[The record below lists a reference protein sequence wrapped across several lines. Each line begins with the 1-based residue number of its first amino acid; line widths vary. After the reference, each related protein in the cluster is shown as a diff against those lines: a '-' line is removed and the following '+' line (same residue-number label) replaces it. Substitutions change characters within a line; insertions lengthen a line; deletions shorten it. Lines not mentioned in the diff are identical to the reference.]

1 MGLTTASVGTCGV
14 VFSQINDLLFTKYD
28 DDNAPVT
35 NDSTYNF
42 LIFLAFT
49 MATGIFLGS
58 FFLGPIEIEEE
69 IVYDTLVVDEEEQ
82 FSQYVNTTGDNFS
95 DYNTIVSESSRLLNE
110 VETYIEEEQE
120 PVIAGMDFLK
130 HPVGFGLFSTLFIVL
145 GIGYVYLANIGHI
158 LTAISAESSQHVR
171 NLHITLFSL
180 GNCGSRALF
189 GALSDIFKNKFGI
202 HRLWIFVFAS
212 ISMLCTL
219 IYLVSCTVI
228 TPEGLIPC
236 TVIVASAYGIV
247 FGVGPSATAEFG
259 TDVFARNWGLLLFA
273 PAFGSQLFNVL
284 FGVLYGNEAERQ
296 GSHVCH
302 GTECYTK
309 TFRVSI
315 VCNAVALCLLLM
327 AIYKAGL
334 YKRHVSPVKAV

>member
-14 VFSQINDLLFTKYD
+14 VFSQINDLLFGSDRYD
-28 DDNAPVT
+28 DT
-35 NDSTYNF
+35 NVADDSTYHF

-58 FFLGPIEIEEE
+58 FFLGPIETEED
-69 IVYDTLVVDEEEQ
+69 IVYESLDEEQ
-82 FSQYVNTTGDNFS
+82 FSNYVNTAANDNFS

-110 VETYIEEEQE
+110 VDTLTNNSTPLKGDEEDIDEDE
-120 PVIAGMDFLK
+120 VVLAGLEFLK

-158 LTAISAESSQHVR
+158 LNAITTESNQHVR

-180 GNCGSRALF
+180 GNCGSRAVF
-189 GALSDIFKNKFGI
+189 GALSDILKNKLGI

-219 IYLVSCTVI
+219 IYLVSVTAI

-236 TVIVASAYGIV
+236 TIIVSSAYGIV

-259 TDVFARNWGLLLFA
+259 TEVR
-273 PAFGSQLFNVL
+273 
-284 FGVLYGNEAERQ
+284 
-296 GSHVCH
+296 
-302 GTECYTK
+302 
-309 TFRVSI
+309 
-315 VCNAVALCLLLM
+315 
-327 AIYKAGL
+327 
-334 YKRHVSPVKAV
+334 